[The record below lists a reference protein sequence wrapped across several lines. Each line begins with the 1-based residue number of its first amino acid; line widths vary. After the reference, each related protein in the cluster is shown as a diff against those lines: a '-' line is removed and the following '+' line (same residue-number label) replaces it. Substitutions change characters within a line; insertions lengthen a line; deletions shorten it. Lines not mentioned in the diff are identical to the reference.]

1 MDIETISGDGPVLVK
16 SLTARRQHEDSGHT
30 EPAYNAG
37 LMDGEKKTELYI
49 SQKLSKMIQK
59 SYPLYDVPWL
69 VRDPNAF
76 RMSEKRHQIEV
87 RNQAVVD
94 DYFVARDKGVP
105 AHEAREVVATKYGI
119 KPKSVRHAL
128 DWFFHEA
135 KKRRKYDF
143 LQKFS
148 HEMEH

>member
-1 MDIETISGDGPVLVK
+1 MNT
-16 SLTARRQHEDSGHT
+16 
-30 EPAYNAG
+30 
-37 LMDGEKKTELYI
+37 
-49 SQKLSKMIQK
+49 
-59 SYPLYDVPWL
+59 YPLYDVPWL

-76 RMSEKRHQIEV
+76 RMSEKRHEIEV

-119 KPKSVRHAL
+119 KPKGVRHAL

-135 KKRRKYDF
+135 KKRKKYDF